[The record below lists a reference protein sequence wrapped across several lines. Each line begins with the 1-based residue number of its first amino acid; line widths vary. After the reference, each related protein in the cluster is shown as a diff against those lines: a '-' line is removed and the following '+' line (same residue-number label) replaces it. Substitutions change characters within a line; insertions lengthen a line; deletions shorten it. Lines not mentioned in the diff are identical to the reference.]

1 MYNLI
6 SFKRHNLC
14 PLLSVRGFG
23 ILDVLFGPTEFSF
36 HKSCTVMMGTGAAR
50 PLNICGSILGS
61 SGNLSKLAVSAGVT
75 FIVHGRHPSTELGKE
90 RERSGYRRVS
100 ASSDR
105 GRVQVYG
112 KNTSSNRPTDTPTNS
127 IVVGSK
133 DAFLIIFMKKAI
145 FERR

>member
-1 MYNLI
+1 M

-50 PLNICGSILGS
+50 PFNFCGSILRS

-75 FIVHGRHPSTELGKE
+75 FIVHSTSELGKE
-90 RERSGYRRVS
+90 RERSGSRRVS
-100 ASSDR
+100 ASFDR

-112 KNTSSNRPTDTPTNS
+112 KNTSINRPTVTPTN
-127 IVVGSK
+127 IRLVVGSK

>member
-1 MYNLI
+1 M

-36 HKSCTVMMGTGAAR
+36 HKSCTVIMGKCAAR
-50 PLNICGSILGS
+50 PFNFCGSILRS

-75 FIVHGRHPSTELGKE
+75 FIVHSTSELGKE
-90 RERSGYRRVS
+90 RERSGSRRVS
-100 ASSDR
+100 ASFDR

-112 KNTSSNRPTDTPTNS
+112 KNTSINRPTDTPTNS

>member
-1 MYNLI
+1 M

-50 PLNICGSILGS
+50 PFNFCGSILRS

-75 FIVHGRHPSTELGKE
+75 FIVHSTDDTRPRSWGRCEKEVALEGSAPPSTED
-90 RERSGYRRVS
+90 
-100 ASSDR
+100 ASR
-105 GRVQVYG
+105 
-112 KNTSSNRPTDTPTNS
+112 
-127 IVVGSK
+127 
-133 DAFLIIFMKKAI
+133 
-145 FERR
+145 